1 MRNRAVLTRRKP
13 EILTVSRSKA
23 LTGAVV
29 DMFFSMWEALMSEHS
44 FQGNPSRVF

>member
-23 LTGAVV
+23 LTSCGGQVFQYVGGSGEGAQLPG
-29 DMFFSMWEALMSEHS
+29 EP
-44 FQGNPSRVF
+44 Q